1 MSKHAI
7 KRLYVPICPLM
18 TTFVNLKELQMTLI
32 KSKLQTALIDII
44 RWFSR
49 QVTVTWQ
56 LMKRATLMN
65 RRGPFQS
72 FMHNLSTCYLTC
84 SIITSSPQQI
94 CQPCVLQFGSHGSW
108 HFLRTLSCRPDR
120 WCGSL
125 SILRNK
131 EKFCQRPWHQH
142 SAFSWKQENR
152 AILNA
157 NQTFL
162 VLHKQ
167 TTNPCHI
174 SPKQTSNYKIWGTTS
189 VHWPNWVPN
198 CVWNTYG
205 DKTLKSIDAT
215 MTCLC

>member
-1 MSKHAI
+1 MPSDMSKHAI

-120 WCGSL
+120 WRGSL

-142 SAFSWKQENR
+142 SAFLGNR
-152 AILNA
+152 RTGQFWMPTRRFWFFTNKPPTPAIYLQSKLQITKSEA
-157 NQTFL
+157 RLLSTGQIEFLTVFGTRTETKRWNQ
-162 VLHKQ
+162 
-167 TTNPCHI
+167 
-174 SPKQTSNYKIWGTTS
+174 
-189 VHWPNWVPN
+189 
-198 CVWNTYG
+198 
-205 DKTLKSIDAT
+205 
-215 MTCLC
+215 